1 MSDDEVKQK
10 YLSIIDICLDGAKK
24 QQADAGGAMKDYFD
38 GFIRG
43 LEFIREQIDK

>member
-10 YLSIIDICLDGAKK
+10 YLKIIDICLDSAKK
-24 QQADAGGAMKDYFD
+24 QQASAGPTMKDYFD

-43 LEFIREQIDK
+43 IEFIREQIEK